1 MCKLPLLHGF
11 AMTSPL
17 ARGGL
22 IDFRVKQI
30 PKARYRRACKG
41 TGVQHIGT
49 DWQSVRNKRDSKAG
63 DPVSLH
69 GSLCDPKKHF
79 EYLYFVQQ
87 SIIFALEKSTAVSLA
102 FKVEMRMFLFQGKRR
117 RTFLLYCDK
126 RNQKHR
132 KGKGDSPSL
141 FHLFPFDNYG

>member
-1 MCKLPLLHGF
+1 MHRLWSKVD
-11 AMTSPL
+11 SPSKTL
-17 ARGGL
+17 QASKKAL
-22 IDFRVKQI
+22 QS
-30 PKARYRRACKG
+30 PKSGAGKK
-41 TGVQHIGT
+41 
-49 DWQSVRNKRDSKAG
+49 SVPNRLDSKAG

-102 FKVEMRMFLFQGKRR
+102 FKVEMRMFLFQEKGR

-141 FHLFPFDNYG
+141 FHPFPFDNYG